1 MTRKRSLEA
10 MTALWEEFRDGAAS
24 KGISEEIASNVFHR
38 LLGFSSYGFPKAHA
52 ASFAVLAYQSCWL
65 KRYYPAEFLCALLN
79 NQPMGFYPPH
89 VLVNDGKRHGIRIA
103 RPGVNTSRVYCHV
116 EYDNSRTVR
125 IGLGFIK
132 GLGEEEASAI
142 VAERERAGEFL
153 SLSDFVRRVSLRPEA
168 IENMIAVGAFD
179 DFGLSRREALWQVGL
194 FIPSRRFGAGSVRT
208 RKPDRIQGVQMSL
221 PLPVKQDEVTLPTTS
236 AWERMAADYRVIGL
250 SPHYHPLGLLR
261 QKLPADSVSTRDLL
275 SLPDGA
281 VVRIGGLIVCR
292 QRPGTAK
299 GVTFLLLEDEY
310 GLINVVV
317 YRNLYEA
324 QRPIVRGEP
333 FVMIDGVVQREDRN
347 LNLIASRFTRL
358 ESLIQRASSDS
369 PDVKRIIQ
377 QVEEPSLGNQIS
389 PPSHNYR

>member
-1 MTRKRSLEA
+1 
-10 MTALWEEFRDGAAS
+10 
-24 KGISEEIASNVFHR
+24 
-38 LLGFSSYGFPKAHA
+38 
-52 ASFAVLAYQSCWL
+52 
-65 KRYYPAEFLCALLN
+65 
-79 NQPMGFYPPH
+79 
-89 VLVNDGKRHGIRIA
+89 
-103 RPGVNTSRVYCHV
+103 VYCHV

-132 GLGEEEASAI
+132 GLGEEEAAAI